1 NYVDGAAARLNTE
14 GFRVDAHV
22 KLGEPAALILETVR
36 ELHADLIAMT
46 THGRTGLGRLVFGSV
61 AEEVLRGT
69 SVPVFL
75 VRVSEAAAAD
85 AAQRWAMELARRLGA
100 ELLLTHVTTDLPPL
114 YQESWGLADAAA
126 VVEEQRKWATDT
138 LQSRVDAIARE
149 GLTARA
155 KIAVG
160 VPVD

>member
-1 NYVDGAAARLNTE
+1 MSVTRDELLVPRGRQPEDVMAKCEVCHNDYDKAMEITVAGQR
-14 GFRVDAHV
+14 HV
-22 KLGEPAALILETVR
+22 
-36 ELHADLIAMT
+36 
-46 THGRTGLGRLVFGSV
+46 FS
-61 AEEVLRGT
+61 
-69 SVPVFL
+69 
-75 VRVSEAAAAD
+75 AAAD
-85 AAQRWAMELARRLGA
+85 AAQRWAMELPRRLGA

-155 KIAVG
+155 KIAV
-160 VPVD
+160 